1 MDTLAT
7 GDGDPSGRSN
17 HTYTA
22 DDLKQKYS
30 KHYWRGKYAITGE
43 YATFQRSEIMVVN
56 GSKFKLK
63 YNIPPPHTFIK
74 YHSLT

>member
-1 MDTLAT
+1 MDALAT

-17 HTYTA
+17 HIYTA

-43 YATFQRSEIMVVN
+43 YPTIIN
-56 GSKFKLK
+56 L
-63 YNIPPPHTFIK
+63 
-74 YHSLT
+74 